1 VKASWIAIA
10 MSLGCVYQ
18 GRDPGIVIDF
28 PSDSTDGG
36 AHTVPVVLSD
46 ASTFDTATSDANDSA
61 TDAMETS
68 TWPTP
73 ESVTTGDADQLALKG
88 DAFAVYVG
96 AGTMDLKLY
105 EGATTRILES
115 SLSVL
120 ARNRLILDDVALSA
134 SHRSGVFLYP
144 RSTGARVDVA
154 YGTIPQGVQLA
165 GMSSSYVHYLRA
177 STVPGGQD
185 EVHRRSR
192 AGSTDDLVGCSIST
206 SAIDAKDDYAVVGRP
221 SGTFVMALGP
231 MATGC
236 TSETPGTK
244 LSSTASPI
252 AILLGSAR
260 VVMGVDVGDK
270 VSWSA
275 VSLSGGATEP
285 IATGATGSWGSEPTH
300 PIAELDDTL
309 FYVED
314 AGAENYVVEHAPGKA
329 ARRLLPVPPR
339 SVRAVAANA
348 THVYFTTASG
358 VQRVPR

>member
-1 VKASWIAIA
+1 VKLRLMVVA
-10 MSLGCVYQ
+10 MSLGCVYE
-18 GRDPGIVIDF
+18 GREPGLRIDF
-28 PSDSTDGG
+28 PNDSTDAG
-36 AHTVPVVLSD
+36 AHLVPIVASD
-46 ASTFDTATSDANDSA
+46 AMTLDTGTVAMDSA
-61 TDAMETS
+61 IDAAETS

-73 ESVTTGDADQLALKG
+73 ETVATGDAYQLALRG

-96 AGTMDLKLY
+96 AGTAELKLF
-105 EGATTRILES
+105 EGATTRTLES
-115 SLSVL
+115 GLSVL
-120 ARNRLILDDVALSA
+120 ARNRLLLDDVALSV

-165 GMSSSYVHYLRA
+165 GMSSAYVHYLRA

-185 EVHRRSR
+185 ELHRRSR
-192 AGSTDDLVGCSIST
+192 TGSVDELVGCSVST
-206 SAIDAKDDYAVVGRP
+206 SAFDAKDGYAIVGRP
-221 SGTFVMALGP
+221 AGTFVIAVGP
-231 MATGC
+231 TGGC
-236 TSETPGTK
+236 GSETPGTK
-244 LSSTASPI
+244 LSDTASPI

-270 VSWSA
+270 VTWSA
-275 VSLSGGATEP
+275 VSLSGGATES
-285 IATGATGSWGSEPTH
+285 IATGATGSWGAEPTH

-314 AGAENYVVEHAPGKA
+314 AGAENYVVEHAAGKSP
-329 ARRLLPVPPR
+329 RRLVPVAPR